1 MRGNKLPKITW
12 RWLRANDSQVEIG
25 DLYKKDY
32 SKLDSF
38 GQISHSLEDEFE
50 KLDYGVS
57 KDLVELNKEFLN
69 WENNINL
76 AKGEEYRDEKEV
88 ILDASDDFISDS
100 HNIHLAEGSK
110 AYLLLDYKSEGD
122 LEVFRNSLIRIKA
135 EKNSRLDLVVIQRL
149 DKKASSFLSIAAQV
163 EELAQVNIIQVEL
176 GGAKTYFNY
185 KANLLEENSKTDV
198 KTAYYVDEDRQLDIA
213 YVVNHWGK
221 RTFSDILVNGALKD
235 TSKKRFTGTI
245 DFKTGSAESEGSE
258 EEFVTL
264 IDEEVKSIAIPLLLA
279 SEHDISGNHA
289 ASAGRVDEK
298 MLNYIMSRGFSE
310 KEAKSIVVEAKMAP
324 TLDLIPNEEIRD
336 QLKEFIHEGIVE

>member
-1 MRGNKLPKITW
+1 MRGNRLPKITW

-25 DLYKKDY
+25 DLNKREY
-32 SKLDSF
+32 SKLNNMGEKDER
-38 GQISHSLEDEFE
+38 LEEVFS

-57 KDLVELNKEFLN
+57 KEIVDLNKDFLN
-69 WENNINL
+69 WENNISL
-76 AKGEEYRDEKEV
+76 AKNEEYKEEKELILDEKDNF
-88 ILDASDDFISDS
+88 LSDS
-100 HNIHLAEGSK
+100 HNIYLEEGSR
-110 AYLLLDYKSEGD
+110 AYLLLDYKSEED
-122 LEVFRNSLIRIKA
+122 LEVFRNTLIRIKA
-135 EKNSRLDLVVIQRL
+135 EKDASLDLVLIQRL
-149 DKKASSFLSIAAQV
+149 DKKAASFLSVAAQV
-163 EELAQVNIIQVEL
+163 AENAQVNIVQVEL

-185 KANLLEENSKTDV
+185 KADLLEDNSKTDV
-198 KTAYYVDEDRQLDIA
+198 KTAYYVDGDRQLDIA
-213 YVVNHWGK
+213 YVVNHWGE
-221 RTFSDILVNGALKD
+221 RTMSDILVNGALKD

-245 DFKTGSAESEGSE
+245 DFKTGSRESEGSE

-324 TLDLIPNEEIRD
+324 TLDLIPNEEIREE
-336 QLKEFIHEGIVE
+336 LKEFIHEGIVE